1 LGRIINFAW
10 LTTAYYVSQYDRHAL
25 VGNNNKTKKLMI
37 GIRAIEKTLW
47 ALEVSGQAK
56 QP

>member
-1 LGRIINFAW
+1 VLLNVAPDSK
-10 LTTAYYVSQYDRHAL
+10 YH

-37 GIRAIEKTLW
+37 GIREIEKTLW